1 MGKNKISNSEMLVL
15 SKSFNNLRQLT
26 SLILYV
32 KEEKLESPGLETL
45 VTSISKMVHL
55 ETLKLSLIY
64 CQLNSSHF
72 SSIFLSVQH
81 LVNLRHLSLIIGVDK
96 IQKNQMLSITKKFRN
111 FKRLQ
116 TIEFVFPSFSFF
128 SFNNIQIIGLEEQD
142 FEKLVK
148 LSCIK
153 NARSLVNYEMGTLNS
168 FEY

>member
-72 SSIFLSVQH
+72 SSIFLSV
-81 LVNLRHLSLIIGVDK
+81 
-96 IQKNQMLSITKKFRN
+96 
-111 FKRLQ
+111 
-116 TIEFVFPSFSFF
+116 
-128 SFNNIQIIGLEEQD
+128 
-142 FEKLVK
+142 
-148 LSCIK
+148 
-153 NARSLVNYEMGTLNS
+153 
-168 FEY
+168 